1 MRYITKFL
9 ESYIAVLF
17 VSLLVGIG
25 LYKYTI
31 YIAPY
36 STIFLGIIFF
46 FSALKINLKEAFLYF
61 SDFKMVIVSNIFML
75 IALPAIT
82 YVIMQF
88 IYPPL
93 AVAFLILAAM
103 PSGMTSPFLSEIV
116 GGTESLALVLT
127 ISTSFFAPITVP
139 LMIQLFAGTEV
150 SVGFMTMFLSLAKVI
165 FIPFIL
171 ANIVKYFWN
180 NGVQKLNTKTK
191 PISMIC
197 LGLLIIGI
205 VSKQAKV
212 ILSSIQGG
220 DSLIYLVAL
229 FLLFVAFHFLGY
241 FTVFWKDKK
250 ERVTITVCLTY
261 LNFTLAVYLVDQ
273 FFHAPNILIP
283 VILSVLPWSILIIPF
298 KYFARKIV

>member
-1 MRYITKFL
+1 MKYITRFS
-9 ESYIAVLF
+9 ESYISVLF
-17 VSLLVGIG
+17 VSLFIGIG
-25 LYKYTI
+25 FHEYAI

-36 STIFLGIIFF
+36 NTIFLGAIFF
-46 FSALKINLKEAFLYF
+46 FSALKIDIHEVISYL
-61 SDFKMVIVSNIFML
+61 SDFKMVIISNVFML
-75 IALPAIT
+75 ILLPAFV
-82 YVIMQF
+82 YVVMQF
-88 IYPPL
+88 VYSPL

-127 ISTSFFAPITVP
+127 ISTSFFAPFTVP

-150 SVGFMTMFLSLAKVI
+150 SVGFITMFLSLAKVI

-171 ANIVKYFWN
+171 ANIVKYFWS
-180 NGVQKLNTKTK
+180 NGVQKINTKTK

-229 FLLFVAFHFLGY
+229 FLLFVVFHLLGY

-250 ERVTITVCLTY
+250 ERITITVCLTY

-298 KYFARKIV
+298 KYFARRVI